1 MSEEWAIM
9 NWVKR
14 GNVRSKIW
22 AILPVESLAVLPRIN
37 DDGHWEDFRRL
48 RARRFADHDA
58 ALEAIDS
65 DGFYFITERMAI
77 GPLAD

>member
-22 AILPVESLAVLPRIN
+22 AILPVESQAVLPRIN
-37 DDGHWEDFRRL
+37 EDGYWEDFRRL
-48 RARRFADHDA
+48 PARRFADHDA
-58 ALEAIDS
+58 ALEAIEE
-65 DGFYFITERMAI
+65 DGFCFITERMAI
-77 GPLAD
+77 GPLAN